1 MGFMARFS
9 ASARKDEAIAVIQ
22 TYYEVSKRN
31 SIFPGDPAETARL
44 IVGVACAT
52 APDLTIAHHQPF
64 VLPAACLTV
73 LLMESGEPLEIRE
86 HIAMALYGM
95 LQAARVFPK
104 HYTLAEQ
111 KYFELGEIVY
121 SRFRAEHPEPETVRP
136 LPAKPVESSA
146 ADRSRAMSELVRRMS
161 A

>member
-1 MGFMARFS
+1 MGFMSRFS
-9 ASARKDEAIAVIQ
+9 AAARREEAATMIE

-31 SIFPGDPAETARL
+31 GMFPGDPGQTARL
-44 IVGVACAT
+44 IVSVACVI
-52 APDLTIAHHQPF
+52 APDLAARRYHPF

-95 LQAARVFPK
+95 LQGAKTFPK
-104 HYTLAEQ
+104 PYTYAER
-111 KYFELGEIVY
+111 KYFELAEIVY
-121 SRFRAEHPEPETVRP
+121 SQFRIEHPEPVLARP
-136 LPAKPVESSA
+136 LSSPVAPESS
-146 ADRSRAMSELVRRMS
+146 ADRSRAMNELISRMK